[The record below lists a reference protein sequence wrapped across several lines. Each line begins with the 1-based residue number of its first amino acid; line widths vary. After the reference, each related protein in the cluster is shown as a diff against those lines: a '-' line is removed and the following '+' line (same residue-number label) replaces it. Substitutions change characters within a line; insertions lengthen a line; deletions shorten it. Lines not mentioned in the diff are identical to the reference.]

1 MAVGERYAA
10 GFGQVQNAITQG
22 AKLGAGLV
30 DDWNDSYN
38 KAFDAQDHQNE
49 ILRRNAA
56 RKAFGDAWA
65 SGDPKAVDSVM
76 QQFPEFAQRAQQ
88 FIGIRDDQ
96 HRKDLGSLMSE
107 ISALAQAGDYQG
119 VLNLVNKSGNVLD
132 ADSSTLLKNIAMYA
146 ASADSKTA
154 AGAQQKLI
162 GAANGIAKLAL
173 TPAEL
178 SSEQIRLQRQAETR
192 LRDQQAHDDRIRG
205 QKQRSKDIRYRVN
218 HPAFAGALT
227 ASQQQQ
233 RASGVR
239 MTLGDDKKRMSAARA
254 AGQKAL
260 AYLNSNTSFGDANA
274 MLLTQIIDN
283 PRASAKIGH
292 VAESYGMT
300 ADGLWDKFNQFT
312 NGLIS
317 GSSLTDQDRNA
328 IRKIIQIGMD
338 EEVNNYN
345 GEAQDQYTN
354 LINDGV
360 TPSTASEVT
369 GVLPGGGNIFTKDY
383 KPATNNIP
391 ATPPSGSGVATEPH
405 ITPIDTSHI
414 QGGNPHT
421 GKSVQ
426 GRSLADYKNSGAKAP
441 NNIPDGTV
449 NKNYPDYVAYNG
461 YWYKKAGKK

>member
-1 MAVGERYAA
+1 MAVGARYAA
-10 GFGQVQNAITQG
+10 GFGQVQDAITQG

-30 DDWNDSYN
+30 DNWNDSYD
-38 KAFDAQDHQNE
+38 KSYDRQ
-49 ILRRNAA
+49 RRDSA
-56 RKAFGDAWA
+56 RDAFGKAWA
-65 SGDPKAVDSVM
+65 SGDQGAITKVM
-76 QQFPEFAQRAQQ
+76 QQFPEFAQQAQQ
-88 FIGIRDDQ
+88 FIGIRDEQ

-119 VLNLVNKSGNVLD
+119 VINLVNKSGNILD
-132 ADSSTLLKNIAMYA
+132 ADSSTLLKNIATA
-146 ASADSKTA
+146 AAKADSKTA

-162 GAANGIAKLAL
+162 GAASGIAKLAL
-173 TPAEL
+173 TPVEL
-178 SSEQIRLQRQAETR
+178 SNEQIRLQQQAETR

-205 QKQRSKDIRYRVN
+205 QNQRSEDVRYRVS

-233 RASGVR
+233 RANGVR
-239 MTLGDDKKRMSAARA
+239 MTLSDDKKRMSAARA

-354 LINDGV
+354 LIKDGV

-369 GVLPGGGNIFTKDY
+369 GVLQGGGNIFTKDY
-383 KPATNNIP
+383 KPKTNDIP
-391 ATPPSGSGVATEPH
+391 VTPPSGSGTSASAEPH

-414 QGGNPHT
+414 QGKNPNT
-421 GKSVQ
+421 GERVQ
-426 GRSLADYKNSGAKAP
+426 GRSLTGYEYTGYKAP
-441 NNIPDGTV
+441 GNIPDGTV
-449 NKNYPDYVAYNG
+449 NKNNPDYVAYNG
-461 YWYKKAGKK
+461 YWYKKGAKK